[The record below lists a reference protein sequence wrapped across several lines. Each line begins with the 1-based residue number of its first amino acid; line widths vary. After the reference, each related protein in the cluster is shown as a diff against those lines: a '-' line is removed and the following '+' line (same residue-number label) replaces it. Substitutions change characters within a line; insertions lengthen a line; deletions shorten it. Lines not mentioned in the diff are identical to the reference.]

1 MATVT
6 MKELLEAGVHFGHQV
21 RRWNP
26 KMKEYIFGERN
37 GIYIIDLQKTQRMFK
52 EAMKFITGLTG
63 EGTTKTILFVGTK
76 RQAQDAIKEE
86 ALRCNQFYI
95 NQRWLGGLLTN
106 FQTIQKSIK
115 RYKEIEAMQ
124 ADGRIEQYA
133 KKERLEIE
141 RERLAL
147 EKNLSGIK
155 EMRKLPDAIF
165 VIDTNK
171 EEIAVKEANRLGI
184 PVVAIV
190 DTNCSPEGV
199 DYVIPGNDD
208 ALRAVRLF
216 SSRIAD
222 AIAEGQQLAQQKE
235 AEEAAIA
242 AEQAKASG
250 VTVDIQQRQQRD
262 RGERGD
268 RGGRG
273 RDRGRGDR
281 GDRRGAG
288 GPGAGG
294 GRPEGGRSENRGDR
308 GDRGPRRAAA
318 AAAAPQAL
326 AQAAPASAAPVPTP
340 AESPAPPVEVA
351 PQPVEL
357 PTPVPAAAVETPAA
371 PAPIQEAVQ
380 EANAA
385 ESA

>member
-52 EAMKFITGLTG
+52 EAMKFVTGLSS
-63 EGTTKTILFVGTK
+63 EGTNKTILFVGTK

-155 EMRKLPDAIF
+155 EMRKLPDVIF

-216 SSRIAD
+216 ASRIAD
-222 AIAEGQQLAQQKE
+222 AVAEGQQLAQQKE
-235 AEEAAIA
+235 SEEAAIA
-242 AEQAKASG
+242 AEQAKVSG

-273 RDRGRGDR
+273 RERGRGDR
-281 GDRRGAG
+281 GGDRRGPG
-288 GPGAGG
+288 GGGG
-294 GRPEGGRSENRGDR
+294 GRAEGGRGDIR

-318 AAAAPQAL
+318 AAAAPQAP
-326 AQAAPASAAPVPTP
+326 AQAAQVPAAPALAP
-340 AESPAPPVEVA
+340 AESPAPPVEAA
-351 PQPVEL
+351 PQPVEVMA
-357 PTPVPAAAVETPAA
+357 PTTVETVAVPAPPVPETP
-371 PAPIQEAVQ
+371 QEAT
-380 EANAA
+380 AA
-385 ESA
+385 ETA

>member
-1 MATVT
+1 

-52 EAMKFITGLTG
+52 EAIKFVTNMSG
-63 EGTTKTILFVGTK
+63 EGTSKTILFVGTK

-86 ALRCNQFYI
+86 ALRCNQFYV

-115 RYKEIEAMQ
+115 RFKEIEAMQ
-124 ADGRIEQYA
+124 ADGRIEAYA
-133 KKERLEIE
+133 KKERLQIE

-155 EMRKLPDAIF
+155 EMKRLPDMLF

-171 EEIAVKEANRLGI
+171 EEIAVKEANKLGI
-184 PVVAIV
+184 PVVAVV
-190 DTNCSPEGV
+190 DTNCTPEGV

-216 SSRIAD
+216 AARIAD
-222 AIAEGQQLAQQKE
+222 AILEGQQLAQQKE

-242 AEQAKASG
+242 AERRATEG
-250 VTVDIQQRQQRD
+250 VTVEFTPRQPRE

-268 RGGRG
+268 RGRG
-273 RDRGRGDR
+273 RDRGRGER
-281 GDRRGAG
+281 GERGGERR
-288 GPGAGG
+288 
-294 GRPEGGRSENRGDR
+294 
-308 GDRGPRRAAA
+308 
-318 AAAAPQAL
+318 
-326 AQAAPASAAPVPTP
+326 
-340 AESPAPPVEVA
+340 
-351 PQPVEL
+351 
-357 PTPVPAAAVETPAA
+357 
-371 PAPIQEAVQ
+371 
-380 EANAA
+380 
-385 ESA
+385 

>member
-52 EAMKFITGLTG
+52 EAMRFISTLAG
-63 EGTTKTILFVGTK
+63 EGTNKTVLFVGTK

-147 EKNLSGIK
+147 EKNFAGIK
-155 EMRKLPDAIF
+155 EMRRLPDAIF
-165 VIDTNK
+165 IIDTNK
-171 EEIAVKEANRLGI
+171 EEIAVKEANKLAI

-199 DYVIPGNDD
+199 DYIIPGNDD

-216 SSRIAD
+216 ASRIAD
-222 AIAEGQQLAQQKE
+222 AIVEGQQLAQQKE
-235 AEEAAIA
+235 AEEAATT
-242 AEQAKASG
+242 AEQAKAAG
-250 VTVDIQQRQQRD
+250 VTIDIQQRQQKD

-273 RDRGRGDR
+273 RGDRGGRSDRGGRGRG
-281 GDRRGAG
+281 
-288 GPGAGG
+288 
-294 GRPEGGRSENRGDR
+294 GDR
-308 GDRGPRRAAA
+308 GDRGPRRA
-318 AAAAPQAL
+318 
-326 AQAAPASAAPVPTP
+326 PAT
-340 AESPAPPVEVA
+340 APP
-351 PQPVEL
+351 
-357 PTPVPAAAVETPAA
+357 AATEAA
-371 PAPIQEAVQ
+371 PAPVAPSESL
-380 EANAA
+380 AA
-385 ESA
+385 EPVVETTAPPAPEISVAAETA